1 MYTHLIKPNEQ
12 NLCGFIRNYRGL
24 IKNFF
29 LLALVLFSA
38 CSKPE
43 DDSGELNYLV
53 SYIPSTYLP
62 VPLITLA
69 LSEYLD
75 EYPELS
81 TIIENT
87 KYNIQVYLI
96 EYKTHYLDSEII
108 ASGLVS
114 LPLVHRR
121 LPMISFQNGTITL
134 KEDAPSV
141 NPSKTDYR
149 ALQALAGNGY
159 IFLMPDYPGFGTSA
173 ELIHPYYHRVSTHDA
188 VIDMIHA
195 CNELLTEIG
204 NGVSSNDSL
213 FLMGYSQGGWATMSA
228 LQEIENGGNAG
239 LDVIAASC
247 GAGAYDLIKESVYFI
262 NQETFTDP
270 FYLPY
275 FVYTHQSVGEITDPL
290 EKFFQEP
297 YAERIPNLFN
307 GLHDFGDINDQL
319 TDTISDL
326 LTENLIQNFV
336 NGESFAEF
344 RTSLAENSIVP
355 WQAKA
360 KIRLYHG
367 TADQLVPSVL
377 SQDLYNGFID
387 AGTDPA
393 RINLIDLTGLNHTGG
408 IIPFV
413 IQSVNWFNTL

>member
-1 MYTHLIKPNEQ
+1 MRDYMKKFQVL
-12 NLCGFIRNYRGL
+12 FRN
-24 IKNFF
+24 I
-29 LLALVLFSA
+29 LLLSLVLFTA

-43 DDSGELNYLV
+43 DDSDNLKYLV
-53 SYIPSTYLP
+53 NYIPSTYLP
-62 VPLITLA
+62 LPLITLT

-81 TIIENT
+81 SIIENT
-87 KYNIQVYLI
+87 KYNVQVYLI

-121 LPMISFQNGTITL
+121 LPIISFQNGTITL

-173 ELIHPYYHRVSTHDA
+173 DLVHPYYHMVSTHDA

-195 CNELLTEIG
+195 CNELLSEIG
-204 NGVSSNDSL
+204 NGISNNDSV
-213 FLMGYSQGGWATMSA
+213 FLMGYSQGGWATMST
-228 LQEIENGGNAG
+228 LQEIENGGSSG
-239 LDVIAASC
+239 LEVIAASC
-247 GAGAYDLIKESVYFI
+247 GAGAYDLIKESAYFI

-275 FVYTHQSVGEITDPL
+275 FIYAHQSVGEITDPL

-297 YAERIPNLFN
+297 YAERIPNLFS
-307 GLHDFGDINDQL
+307 GLNDFDEINDQL

-326 LTENLIQNFV
+326 LTENLINNFV
-336 NGESFAEF
+336 NDESFAEL
-344 RTSLAENSIVP
+344 RTSLSENSIVP

-360 KIRLYHG
+360 RIHLYHG
-367 TADQLVPSVL
+367 TADQLVPSEL

-393 RINLIDLTGLNHTGG
+393 RVNLIELNGLSHTGG
-408 IIPFV
+408 IVPFV

>member
-1 MYTHLIKPNEQ
+1 MFTHLIYPNKQ
-12 NLCGFIRNYRGL
+12 NMCGFVRNYRGL
-24 IKNFF
+24 LKNSF
-29 LLALVLFSA
+29 LLTLLFFAA

-43 DDSGELNYLV
+43 DDSEELNYLV
-53 SYIPSTYLP
+53 SYVPSAYLP

-69 LSEYLD
+69 LSEYQNA
-75 EYPELS
+75 YPELS
-81 TIIENT
+81 AIIENT
-87 KYNIQVYLI
+87 KYSIQVYLI

-114 LPLVHRR
+114 LPLVRGS

-141 NPSKTDYR
+141 NPSKSDYR

-195 CNELLTEIG
+195 CNELLLEIG
-204 NGVSSNDSL
+204 NGVRSNDSI

-228 LQEIENGGNAG
+228 LQEIENAGNTG

-247 GAGAYDLIKESVYFI
+247 GAGAYDLMKESAYFI
-262 NQETFTDP
+262 HQETFTDP

-275 FVYTHQSVGEITDPL
+275 FIYTHQSVGEITDPL
-290 EKFFQEP
+290 ENFFQEP
-297 YAERIPNLFN
+297 YAGRIPDLFN
-307 GLHDFGDINDQL
+307 GLYDFGDINDQL

-326 LTENLIQNFV
+326 LTESLIQNFV
-336 NGESFAEF
+336 SNESFAEL
-344 RTSLAENSIVP
+344 RTSLSENSIVP

-367 TADQLVPSVL
+367 TADQLVPYEL

-393 RINLIDLTGLNHTGG
+393 RVNLIDLTGLNHTGG